1 MTEGAAG
8 VVLRPIVTTDLPRLA
23 ELEIELFGAGAWSAA
38 MLADELAGPGRW
50 YVAAVPDPAD
60 PAGPRGPADPSG
72 PDASDSDAA
81 DPRDLGARPLIGY
94 AGTWYD
100 GEDVQVMTIGVAGD
114 AQGRGIGGML
124 LGALLDHARR
134 IGATSAFLEV
144 RVDNT
149 PALALYER
157 FGFERIG
164 RRRRYYQPEDVDAWT
179 MRVALASAPDA
190 EERIDG

>member
-8 VVLRPIVTTDLPRLA
+8 VVLRPIVAADLPRLA
-23 ELEIELFGAGAWSAA
+23 ELESELFGAGAWSAA

-50 YVAAVPDPAD
+50 YVAAVDARAD
-60 PAGPRGPADPSG
+60 AASRRGPADRSD
-72 PDASDSDAA
+72 PDAPDADAA

-114 AQGRGIGGML
+114 AQGRGVGGML

-144 RVDNT
+144 RVDNA

-179 MRVALASAPDA
+179 MRVALAGAPDA
-190 EERIDG
+190 EEGMHG

>member
-8 VVLRPIVTTDLPRLA
+8 FVLRPIVPADLPRLA
-23 ELEIELFGAGAWSAA
+23 VLEVELFGAGAWSAA
-38 MLADELAGPGRW
+38 MLADELTGPGRW
-50 YVAAVPDPAD
+50 YVAAVAASD
-60 PAGPRGPADPSG
+60 PAGPADP
-72 PDASDSDAA
+72 D
-81 DPRDLGARPLIGY
+81 DPAGARLIGY

-100 GEDVQVMTIGVAGD
+100 GDDVQVMTIGVAGE
-114 AQGRGIGGML
+114 AQGRGVGGLL

-134 IGATSAFLEV
+134 IGARSAFLEV
-144 RVDNT
+144 RVDNA

-179 MRVALASAPDA
+179 MRVALTGGPAT
-190 EERIDG
+190 EERNDG

>member
-8 VVLRPIVTTDLPRLA
+8 FVLRPIVTTDLPRLA
-23 ELEIELFGAGAWSAA
+23 VLEVELFGAGAWSAG

-50 YVAAVPDPAD
+50 YVAAVHDPR
-60 PAGPRGPADPSG
+60 PAGPADISGPADS
-72 PDASDSDAA
+72 PDTADSP
-81 DPRDLGARPLIGY
+81 DPDGAQLIGY

-100 GEDVQVMTIGVAGD
+100 GDDVQVMTIGVAGEV
-114 AQGRGIGGML
+114 QGRGVGGML

-134 IGATSAFLEV
+134 IGARSAFLEV
-144 RVDNT
+144 RVDNA
-149 PALALYER
+149 PALSLYER

-179 MRVALASAPDA
+179 MRVALASAPA
-190 EERIDG
+190 TEEREDG

>member
-8 VVLRPIVTTDLPRLA
+8 VALRPVVAADLPRLA
-23 ELEIELFGAGAWSAA
+23 QLEIELFGAGAWSAA

-50 YVAAVPDPAD
+50 YVAAVLDL
-60 PAGPRGPADPSG
+60 
-72 PDASDSDAA
+72 DAREPGAPE
-81 DPRDLGARPLIGY
+81 PRDLDARPLVGY

-100 GEDVQVMTIGVAGD
+100 GEDVQVMTVGVAGD
-114 AQGRGIGGML
+114 AQGRGIGGLL

-134 IGATSAFLEV
+134 IGARSAFLEV
-144 RVDNT
+144 RVDNV

-179 MRVALASAPDA
+179 MRVALTSAPHA
-190 EERIDG
+190 EERIHG